1 MELELE
7 LEFDAEDED
16 EEETL
21 RIILCCRGIND
32 GLFDETIVVEKA
44 NDVTTININNCCII
58 IRTFIFP
65 VDVTEAQRRCLCSAM
80 MRAILDVL
88 IIVCVVEVL
97 TLFVLIAIVFIAYFV
112 VLIDFDLM
120 CVLMIHRTSRLRV
133 GNVRDWD

>member
-1 MELELE
+1 MELELG
-7 LEFDAEDED
+7 FDAEDED
-16 EEETL
+16 EVETL

-44 NDVTTININNCCII
+44 NDVTNININNCCII

-97 TLFVLIAIVFIAYFV
+97 TLFVLIAIVFIAFV

-120 CVLMIHRTSRLRV
+120 CVLMMMIHRTSRLRV